1 MADQPPD
8 LPPRD
13 PSPEDRDLSRRS
25 GALAVGPWLA
35 IAVIALIGLAVFV
48 VSALGG

>member
-1 MADQPPD
+1 MAAQPPD

-13 PSPEDRDLSRRS
+13 PSPGDRDLSRRS
-25 GALAVGPWLA
+25 GAPAVGPWL
-35 IAVIALIGLAVFV
+35 IVVGLVLLGLVVFV